1 MENFTPLS
9 SLAGGALIGLASAL
23 LWIGSGRIAG
33 VSGILGNLGQAVAD
47 NGWRLAF
54 IVGLIVSPLIY
65 ASMAGRPAISISNGP
80 AMLVAAGLLVG
91 YGTRLGGGCTSG
103 HGVCGLA
110 RLSARSM
117 TATAIF
123 MVAAAGTVFV
133 TRHVIAG

>member
-1 MENFTPLS
+1 MVIGSGGGETTQGKDQDKENFIPLS
-9 SLAGGALIGLASAL
+9 SLADLTG
-23 LWIGSGRIAG
+23 W
-33 VSGILGNLGQAVAD
+33 VVA
-47 NGWRLAF
+47 
-54 IVGLIVSPLIY
+54 PLIY

-110 RLSARSM
+110 RLSKRSM